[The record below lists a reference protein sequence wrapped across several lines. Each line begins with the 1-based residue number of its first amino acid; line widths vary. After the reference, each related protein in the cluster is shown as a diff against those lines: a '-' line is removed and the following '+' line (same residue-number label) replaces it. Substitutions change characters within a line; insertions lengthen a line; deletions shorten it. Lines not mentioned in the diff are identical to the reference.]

1 MPAESLPMVHV
12 EYMEQTEKGTMR
24 TQKRKKK
31 KKKIQDTGLS
41 GIDIAIGS

>member
-31 KKKIQDTGLS
+31 KIQDTGLS